1 MLTLCKYLENH
12 FDGKNNAESQIAN
25 FDDFGEYFWL
35 WVEFDSHAEGVCQDT
50 KKDGSLEDIVVDK
63 SLQRRSKLEARTG
76 ETAENIA

>member
-1 MLTLCKYLENH
+1 MYLENH

-35 WVEFDSHAEGVCQDT
+35 RVEFDSHAEGVCQDT

-63 SLQRRSKLEARTG
+63 SLQRRSKLEARSG